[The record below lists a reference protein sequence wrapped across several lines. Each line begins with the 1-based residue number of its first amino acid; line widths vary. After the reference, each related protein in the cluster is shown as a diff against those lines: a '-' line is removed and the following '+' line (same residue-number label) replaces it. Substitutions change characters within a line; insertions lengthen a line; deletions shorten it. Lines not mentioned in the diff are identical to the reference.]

1 MPKTEVVI
9 FREESGTVPLVEW
22 LDTIQAQAAERCV
35 AGLVS
40 LSEFGHEL
48 RRPSAAHLGGGI
60 FELRSKVRGL
70 NLRILYF
77 FSGRTM
83 VVVSHGFV
91 KQRADVPDRELRRAL
106 SNRRK
111 FEARPITHAFRGGI

>member
-9 FREESGTVPLVEW
+9 FREESGTVRLVEW

-35 AGLVS
+35 
-40 LSEFGHEL
+40 
-48 RRPSAAHLGGGI
+48 
-60 FELRSKVRGL
+60 
-70 NLRILYF
+70 
-77 FSGRTM
+77 
-83 VVVSHGFV
+83 VVSHGFV
-91 KQRADVPDRELRRAL
+91 KQWADVPDRELRRAL